1 MMNEDRTAGADPARR
16 RRVLPPQLATYLVV
30 MAIFVAGWALT
41 TPGRH
46 FWPIWPAIG
55 WGIPL
60 FSRLSSAE
68 RR

>member
-1 MMNEDRTAGADPARR
+1 MQQDRTAGREPGRGWR
-16 RRVLPPQLATYLVV
+16 TLPPQVTTYLVV
-30 MAIFVAGWALT
+30 MAIFVVGWALT

-55 WGIPL
+55 WGVPL
-60 FSRLSSAE
+60 FSRLSSGE